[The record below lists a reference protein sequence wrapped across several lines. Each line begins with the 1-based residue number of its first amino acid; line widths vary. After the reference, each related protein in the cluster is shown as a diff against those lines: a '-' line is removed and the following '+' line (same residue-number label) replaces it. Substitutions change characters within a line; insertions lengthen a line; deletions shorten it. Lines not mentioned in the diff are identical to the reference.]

1 MGWVLMLGAIH
12 GSRCI
17 IVIVVFMHI
26 PILLYG
32 ILFTIHTAL
41 DVAPSKLLVQRP
53 EIVSASSSIP
63 ILAKLLALNGVLV
76 VAGLLMLWPK

>member
-1 MGWVLMLGAIH
+1 MVWILMVGAFS